1 MILLDAKNSINQDQ
15 NSNSMKILSSLYEA
29 QLPITSA
36 YYFKIKGKNTLG
48 SFTGL
53 IAVNQVM
60 DNLYSEKKIDW
71 EQVPEAYLR
80 ILFSQKCSQLLFP
93 FSKEEMSI
101 AVENICLGEQKKASY
116 PVINTS
122 IGDVFI
128 CSFEGNYEWVLPSK
142 NKISAIAQFQLG
154 NSKMSVSLLKTLSL
168 GDIVLVDSIDFSLI
182 IGEKK
187 WMRYQWQEGES
198 TVVLDE
204 ELLANEVEEEALI
217 EDIDTNTATQEN
229 MDLKSINTIPI
240 TLSFLLASKVLPIEE
255 IEKLAPGQQII
266 LPDNASRHITLVV
279 NGVAIA
285 QGELIKVGER
295 LAVEIQRS
303 HLQQD

>member
-1 MILLDAKNSINQDQ
+1 
-15 NSNSMKILSSLYEA
+15 
-29 QLPITSA
+29 
-36 YYFKIKGKNTLG
+36 
-48 SFTGL
+48 
-53 IAVNQVM
+53 M

-101 AVENICLGEQKKASY
+101 AVDNICLGEQKKASY

-168 GDIVLVDSIDFSLI
+168 GDIVLIDSIDFSLI
-182 IGEKK
+182 ISEKK
-187 WMRYQWQEGES
+187 WMRYQWHEGENA
-198 TVVLDE
+198 VVLDE
-204 ELLANEVEEEALI
+204 ELLTNEIEKEE
-217 EDIDTNTATQEN
+217 DVDTNTATQEN
-229 MDLKSINTIPI
+229 IDLKSIDTIPI

-303 HLQQD
+303 HSQQD